1 MHKMKNPVIIPTHNC
16 YELTE
21 RCIASVLAQDIP
33 VTILVIDN
41 GSTDKRLLDY
51 LAAFNSPSLA
61 GSLECV
67 FLPRNEGVS
76 KAWNIGLASVFNTG
90 AAEHALVLNNDL
102 EIPPQYYRLL
112 LETEENF
119 ISGVNIGTP
128 NGSRYWENGIV
139 PKPERRHKIPHPDFS
154 AFLIRKLCWE
164 KAGSFDENMVFYA
177 QDCDYHVRMNREG
190 IWAGSINLEYY
201 HYASGTL
208 KQATDEEKQEIAL
221 QADADREEF
230 IKKYGCRIGTP
241 EYDRLFG

>member
-1 MHKMKNPVIIPTHNC
+1 VNPVIIPTHNC
-16 YELTE
+16 YELTTK
-21 RCIASVLAQDIP
+21 CINSVLDQDIP
-33 VTILVIDN
+33 VDLLVIDN
-41 GSTDKRLLDY
+41 GSTDERLRDY
-51 LAAFNSPSLA
+51 LLRANLA
-61 GSLECV
+61 GILECV
-67 FLPRNEGVS
+67 FLQRNEGVS

-90 AAEHALVLNNDL
+90 TANHALVLNNDL

-128 NGSRYWENGIV
+128 NGSRYWEQGII

-154 AFLIRKLCWE
+154 AFLITKFCWDH
-164 KAGSFDENMVFYA
+164 AGSFDENMVFYA

-208 KQATDEEKQEIAL
+208 KAATDEEKKEIAE
-221 QADADREEF
+221 QADRDRDEF
-230 IKKYGCRIGTP
+230 TKKYGCRIGTAD
-241 EYDRLFG
+241 YDKLFG